1 MRKAQV
7 KLKPGILELL
17 MKENDTNEIGLAHM
31 FGLSLTQ
38 IYRTKT
44 SKSKVGADFIAG
56 ALRATNKQFEDIFD
70 VQ

>member
-7 KLKPGILELL
+7 KLKPGILEQL
-17 MKENDTNEIGLAHM
+17 MKENDTNEIGLAYM

-44 SKSKVGADFIAG
+44 AKSKVGADFIAG
-56 ALRATNKQFEDIFD
+56 ALRATKKRFEDIFY